1 MTLKGSFLKIVGL
14 ATTVFVLA
22 TPASQATQL
31 EGPDFVCPEIATET
45 PFKKWR
51 DSREYRLVPGGG
63 FEEGMPLWGPFEVK
77 TVDGNE
83 AFNVRSPQDSKSLLL
98 PANSWVT
105 SKPLCIGKHD
115 RMRFFG
121 RASQVSQ
128 GARLEVDLVYE
139 TSPQTLRTVRIA
151 NLKPS
156 TSWRAT
162 RRIPMFGRRIALQ
175 RGVTPIELHFRSVG
189 AAEWQID
196 DVYVDALAG

>member
-1 MTLKGSFLKIVGL
+1 MTLKGSLLKIVSLTATAFAL
-14 ATTVFVLA
+14 AA
-22 TPASQATQL
+22 PASQATQL
-31 EGPDFVCPEIATET
+31 EAPDFTCPEIASEK
-45 PFKKWR
+45 PFKQWR

-63 FEEGMPLWGPFEVK
+63 FEEGMALWGPFEVE

-83 AFNVRSPQDSKSLLL
+83 SFNVRDPQDSKSLLL
-98 PANSWVT
+98 PADSSVT
-105 SKPLCIGKHD
+105 SKPLCIGRHD

-121 RASQVSQ
+121 RASQVSA

-196 DVYVDALAG
+196 DVYVDAVTG